1 MSQHQAR
8 KRFGQHFLT
17 DDSVVEGIVR
27 AIAPARDDAVVEI
40 GPGLSALTAP
50 LLEHLDRLS
59 VVEIDRDLA
68 ARLRRKYPP
77 ERLTVVEADALTVD
91 FRQFGAGM
99 RVVGNLPYNIS
110 SPLLFH
116 LMAAADLVRDQ
127 HFMLQREVID
137 RMVAEPGTAD
147 YGRLSVMLQSR
158 YRMAKLFDVPPEAF
172 DPPPRVVSAVVRMV
186 PLGPERPQPRSEAA
200 FEAVV
205 ARAFAQRRKMLR
217 RGLGDWAAH
226 VPWEAVGIAPTAR
239 AEEVGVPAFIKL
251 TDALLDAGVIAA

>member
-1 MSQHQAR
+1 MAKHQAR

-17 DDSVVEGIVR
+17 DESVVEAIVR
-27 AIAPARDDAVVEI
+27 AIAPARDDRVVEI
-40 GPGLSALTAP
+40 GPGLSALTQP
-50 LLEHLDRLS
+50 LLRGLDHLT

-68 ARLRRKYPP
+68 ARLRNAHAPG
-77 ERLTVVEADALTVD
+77 RLTVIEADALTVD
-91 FRQFGAGM
+91 FASLGERL

-116 LMAAADLVRDQ
+116 LMAAADTVRDQ

-137 RMVAEPGTAD
+137 RMVAAPGSAD

-158 YRMAKLFDVPPEAF
+158 YRMDKLFDVPPEAF

-186 PLGPERPQPRSEAA
+186 PLPADRLRPASDAA
-200 FEAVV
+200 LQAVV

-217 RGLGDWAAH
+217 RGLGDWAAL
-226 VPWEAVGIAPTAR
+226 VPWDALDIAPTAR
-239 AEEVGVPAFIKL
+239 AEEISVEKFIRL
-251 TDALLDAGVIAA
+251 TDALLQAGVVPA